1 MSWKDIHEISN
12 KHLIG
17 RTRDSHPT
25 PATTAWHTKG
35 TIYDIS
41 YSIFALQRCR
51 YLAERFRVW
60 HTFLC
65 GYFVV
70 SFVALPCEWQ
80 SFYSCTRKGFSR
92 KEAIKRWVFHC
103 IIFLCL
109 VLLRLNVSD
118 GKCVFV
124 TLDIFISYL
133 FKLVGKCIFLHNW
146 PPSSH
151 LTVDGVRS
159 LGRISRYPIKF
170 FVHRWR
176 KDVFSRCCFYLVRN
190 CSEQK
195 IHAMY
200 IRK

>member
-41 YSIFALQRCR
+41 YSIFALQKYR
-51 YLAERFRVW
+51 YLERALLSCWTISSLTYFSMWILCSIFR
-60 HTFLC
+60 C
-65 GYFVV
+65 
-70 SFVALPCEWQ
+70 VAEWQ
-80 SFYSCTRKGFSR
+80 SFYNCTRKGFSR

-124 TLDIFISYL
+124 TLDIFISYV

-159 LGRISRYPIKF
+159 LGRILRYP
-170 FVHRWR
+170 
-176 KDVFSRCCFYLVRN
+176 N
-190 CSEQK
+190 
-195 IHAMY
+195 
-200 IRK
+200 

>member
-1 MSWKDIHEISN
+1 MILVILSLHYKSTDTLRE
-12 KHLIG
+12 
-17 RTRDSHPT
+17 R
-25 PATTAWHTKG
+25 
-35 TIYDIS
+35 Y
-41 YSIFALQRCR
+41 
-51 YLAERFRVW
+51 YLAERFQVW

-70 SFVALPCEWQ
+70 SSVALPCEWQ

-159 LGRISRYPIKF
+159 LGRIFTLPQLSFLYTIGEKTYFPDVAFTLFAIVPKKRCMQCTSKNNDYSRSSGCGSRRSCLYPL
-170 FVHRWR
+170 
-176 KDVFSRCCFYLVRN
+176 S
-190 CSEQK
+190 
-195 IHAMY
+195 
-200 IRK
+200 